1 MKIGTD
7 LYSARCYIVGSLNHA
22 LLSASE
28 ADQRVPR
35 ALAETILPMVQNQVS
50 AQIKV
55 RDFTAARLSIEPAD
69 AASWSDVR
77 TQLISEAQATHRSEL
92 QLELA
97 ACKNE
102 TAVEATRNEFSR
114 RERLIEHQIDSRVH
128 NFSCTLDTSYNF
140 LAR

>member
-1 MKIGTD
+1 M
-7 LYSARCYIVGSLNHA
+7 NHA